1 MIALR
6 TLLLGALAATLLA
19 IGPAHATPPCSHW
32 KDGNALTVHG
42 TITRTGPAL
51 KIVADHPLCGLGSLL
66 NLDPN
71 ADGKMLDEKWLG
83 MRVKIEGTPE
93 EVGDNG
99 TVLFTIKSIKDDGAA
114 DETYNY
120 NCDLGKGRT
129 SHLLVNATKNVL
141 TWRGKKYAITVQPEC
156 AKYGWHA
163 AGNGTA
169 FDFCTATQGAA
180 SIDQPGQDGVP
191 CDQYLSERR

>member
-66 NLDPN
+66 NLGPN

-141 TWRGKKYAITVQPEC
+141 TWRGKSTPSLSSQSVQSTDGTRPATAPPSIFAPRPRALPLSISR
-156 AKYGWHA
+156 AK
-163 AGNGTA
+163 TA
-169 FDFCTATQGAA
+169 FRA
-180 SIDQPGQDGVP
+180 INI
-191 CDQYLSERR
+191 